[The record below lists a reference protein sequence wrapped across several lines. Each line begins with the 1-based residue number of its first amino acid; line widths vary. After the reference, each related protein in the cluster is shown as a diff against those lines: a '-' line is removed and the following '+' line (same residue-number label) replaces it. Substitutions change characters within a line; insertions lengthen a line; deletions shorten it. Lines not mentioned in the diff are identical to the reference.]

1 MRVFRHYSN
10 LPDEARGAVV
20 AIGNFD
26 GIHRGHQAV
35 IGKAGRLARELGA
48 PLAVLTFEPHP
59 RNHFRPDSPPFRL
72 TPFRLKARLIEAL
85 EVDCLFVLRFD
96 RALAELSAEAF
107 IAEVLVTGLG
117 VRHVVVGDN
126 FRFGRKRTG
135 DIALLETRG
144 RSNGFGV
151 TCLGRITGPS
161 GASGGG
167 TGDPE
172 PFSSTHVRDYLANG
186 NPTRAALLLGRYW
199 EIEGR
204 VQRGDRRGRA
214 LGYPTA
220 NVALGDILLP
230 AFGVYA
236 VRAGIDRGA
245 ATNWHAGAANIGI
258 RPMFESERPLLEVH
272 IFDFDRQIYGRH
284 MRVALVD
291 YLRPEM
297 AFDDVEALKAQMAE
311 DCRRARASLAYEDWD
326 ASWPASPFMAPSG
339 TAPTGTTSGGEP
351 GT

>member
-10 LPDEARGAVV
+10 LPAEARGAVV

-59 RNHFRPDSPPFRL
+59 RNYFRPDSPPFRL

-96 RALAELSAEAF
+96 RALAELGAEAF
-107 IAEVLVTGLG
+107 IADVLVSGLG

-135 DIALLETRG
+135 DIAMLETQG

-161 GASGGG
+161 GA
-167 TGDPE
+167 TGDAE
-172 PFSSTHVRDYLANG
+172 PFSSTHVRDYLAAG

-204 VQRGDRRGRA
+204 VQRGDQRGRA

-220 NVALGDILLP
+220 NVAIGDILLP

-245 ATNWHAGAANIGI
+245 DTKWHAGAANIGI
-258 RPMFESERPLLEVH
+258 RPMFESKRPLLEVH

-297 AFDDVEALKAQMAE
+297 AFDSVEDLKAQMEE

-339 TAPTGTTSGGEP
+339 MAPTGEP
-351 GT
+351 GE